1 MRGLSM
7 KAKYLETDSKIT
19 GYMPLPN
26 CLIKCGLNSTTL
38 LVYGMLLG
46 RATLSQKNEW
56 VDEQGKVY
64 IRYAIEQ
71 LAKDAGKSISTIK
84 SCLKELDDEG
94 LIVRK
99 RVGYNTANLI
109 YVLLPEDCMIAEN
122 LPVSKPKNQ
131 TTVGQNSGL
140 WTDRKPATNNY
151 SNIFNKTN
159 NRTVNRVKNYTYV
172 EGESF

>member
-1 MRGLSM
+1 MRS
-7 KAKYLETDSKIT
+7 KYLEPDSKIA
-19 GYMPLPN
+19 GYIPIPG

-56 VDEQGKVY
+56 FDDQGKIY

-94 LIVRK
+94 LIIRK

-109 YVLLPEDCMIAEN
+109 YVLLPEECMMAEN
-122 LPVSKPKNQ
+122 LSVSRPKNQ
-131 TTVGQNSGL
+131 TTASQNSGS
-140 WTDRKPATNNY
+140 WKDRKPATNNY
-151 SNIFNKTN
+151 SNTFNKTN
-159 NRTVNRVKNYTYV
+159 NRTNNRTTNGIKKYTFV